1 MRPVGPGDASARPGV
16 CSAPG
21 CQAGTPGAT
30 CTVPPRAGAGCCA
43 LRRAPPGPF
52 SPGSGGR
59 HWPLAV
65 PESCCAHGSLRGGGA
80 APARCPSREQRPAP
94 SRPPWPCPCCEVTCL
109 REGTRGVPSLYRDQR
124 LGNSWV
130 LAFQRKTGGKRC
142 GANKSCNQRAVSGAS
157 PWRQHGGQGA
167 GGRAR
172 LAPRCSPLRG
182 AGLQAEW
189 TAKPGARTQ
198 KRGPPARGARH
209 GDFIPEPPAAP
220 APSEHQARVLCSLLT
235 LKIFRKL
242 KGTALHPHG
251 LGSGAPTSQR
261 ATPPPGN
268 RPLPREPRAE
278 PGTAARPGRPQL
290 RGS

>member
-1 MRPVGPGDASARPGV
+1 M
-16 CSAPG
+16 
-21 CQAGTPGAT
+21 
-30 CTVPPRAGAGCCA
+30 
-43 LRRAPPGPF
+43 
-52 SPGSGGR
+52 
-59 HWPLAV
+59 
-65 PESCCAHGSLRGGGA
+65 
-80 APARCPSREQRPAP
+80 
-94 SRPPWPCPCCEVTCL
+94 
-109 REGTRGVPSLYRDQR
+109 
-124 LGNSWV
+124 
-130 LAFQRKTGGKRC
+130 GGKRC
-142 GANKSCNQRAVSGAS
+142 GENKSCNQRAVSGAS
-157 PWRQHGGQGA
+157 PWRQHGGRGA

-261 ATPPPGN
+261 ATPPPAIG
-268 RPLPREPRAE
+268 PCHVSPAPSQG
-278 PGTAARPGRPQL
+278 PRPGQGAPSSAAPDCAAQPLRPRTTHSSNKNAPRMFRASCFS
-290 RGS
+290 RGAGSTLPQQERGRGPLGFLKPQ